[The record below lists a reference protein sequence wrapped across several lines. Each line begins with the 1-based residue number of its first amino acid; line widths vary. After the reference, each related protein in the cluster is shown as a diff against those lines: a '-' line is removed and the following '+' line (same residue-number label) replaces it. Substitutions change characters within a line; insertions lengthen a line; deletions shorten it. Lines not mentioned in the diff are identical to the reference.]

1 MKNIGLTI
9 SRLRRER
16 GMTQTRLAEYLGISV
31 QAVSKWEN
39 GKSMPDLTL
48 IPRIAECLCVN
59 IGELFEVSKPF
70 EGKEKLL
77 NEQGTLP
84 TPKVTAERDNE
95 LLLTHWDILQDVNDT
110 CEHLEL
116 YADPDKFHYNTGA
129 QLSEWEPLPALKHLQ
144 LLYAEHPYWGRELRY
159 FNQAPW
165 WYRTTFILPQDGC
178 DSCLVCFT
186 NVDYYCKVWL
196 NGVLL
201 GEHEGYSAPFSFRA
215 DDAIIRGGVN
225 SLVVR
230 VWSPFDTA
238 IHNNNYAKR
247 SYRVLRQMVKGTY
260 EHSDT
265 FIQRDINPVGIYGS
279 VHVKFSSAPMLGD
292 TPDLSYTLSDDLRDA
307 EVTVR
312 VPVVN
317 REGSTCTAELS
328 VVSRESNAVVA
339 RERFALD
346 SEETAT
352 LRLSLS
358 DIRLWSTWDHGDQ
371 PLYDVTVKLMQGDT
385 VTDETTV
392 TTGFKRIELL
402 RTEQETGF
410 YINGKKRY
418 ARAVSY
424 FPDYYVSAMTR
435 ERYLR
440 DLLAI
445 KAAGFNVVR
454 MHVHVGLPAFYE
466 LCSQLG
472 LLIVQDSEFNWQHP
486 FDDAYS
492 DRFVKVF
499 RENVRWLKSYAA
511 IGCWVCMNEPGMGDV
526 EKPIN
531 CQMMRPGGMGDKLVK
546 MVEECDGMHPYIKG
560 SFLAEDPQSGD
571 SHNYTGSLYGG
582 RYVDIYGT
590 EEKLNTEFGYDAL
603 PCEESLRKE
612 PILYAK
618 EKAYYARFHEI
629 QDYQYHLIK
638 YYIEHYRMQKYA
650 PNAGYGLFLFSDIAP
665 NSYFGIYDWWGIPK
679 KGLQAV
685 LESNMPIGVFLK
697 YRDNEIEGIY
707 AANDTDE
714 AVEGELRLVLT
725 DSVHNTL
732 SDTVY
737 GVKLDADGAARVAD
751 APTFERPTD
760 GVVHAYL
767 TLKRHGKT
775 LAKNH
780 YHDILTIRPPV
791 RLKNLITHEQGLRV
805 FDNQ

>member
-1 MKNIGLTI
+1 MKHIGLTI
-9 SRLRRER
+9 ARLRRER
-16 GMTQTRLAEYLGISV
+16 GMTQTKLAEYLNISV

-39 GKSMPDLTL
+39 GKSLPDLTL

-59 IGELFEVSKPF
+59 IGELFDVLKPSP
-70 EGKEKLL
+70 GKEKLL
-77 NEQGTLP
+77 EEQGALP
-84 TPKVTAERDNE
+84 VSTKAAERENVLD
-95 LLLTHWDILQDVNDT
+95 LTKWDIFQDVNDT

-129 QLSEWEPLPALKHLQ
+129 QLSEWEPLPALKQLQ

-165 WYRTTFILPQDGC
+165 WYRTTFVLPADGC
-178 DSCLVCFT
+178 DTCLISFS

-215 DDAIIRGGVN
+215 DGAVIRGGVN

-265 FIQRDINPVGIYGS
+265 FIQRDINPVGIYGRVS
-279 VHVKFSSAPMLGD
+279 VKYAATPMISGK
-292 TPDLSYTLSDDLRDA
+292 PDLSYTLSDDLGSA
-307 EVTVR
+307 ELAVR
-312 VPVVN
+312 VPVAAKGVC
-317 REGSTCTAELS
+317 EAELS
-328 VVSRESNAVVA
+328 VISRETNGIVA
-339 RERFALD
+339 CRRYAIGDGEAL
-346 SEETAT
+346 
-352 LRLSLS
+352 LRLTLEGVA
-358 DIRLWSTWDHGDQ
+358 LWSTWDHGGQ
-371 PLYDVTVKLMQGDT
+371 PLYDIKVRLLQDGK
-385 VTDETTV
+385 VTDEETV
-392 TTGFKRIELL
+392 TTGFKKIELR
-402 RTEQETGF
+402 RTEEETGF
-410 YINGKKRY
+410 YLNGKKCY
-418 ARAVSY
+418 ARMVSY

-435 ERYLR
+435 ERYWR

-445 KAAGFNVVR
+445 KAAGFNAVR

-466 LCSQLG
+466 LCSELG
-472 LLIVQDSEFNWQHP
+472 LLIIQDSEFNWQHP
-486 FDDAYS
+486 FDEAYS

-531 CQMMRPGGMGDKLVK
+531 CQMMREGGMGDKLLR

-560 SFLAEDPQSGD
+560 SFLTEDPQSGD

-590 EEKLNTEFGYDAL
+590 VEKLNTEFGYDAL
-603 PCEESLRKE
+603 PCEESLKKE
-612 PILYAK
+612 PLLYAK
-618 EKAYYARFHEI
+618 EKEYYARFHEI

-665 NSYFGIYDWWGIPK
+665 NSYFGIYDWWGVPK

-685 LESNMPIGVFLK
+685 LESNMPVGIFLRH
-697 YRDNEIEGIY
+697 RDGEIEGVY
-707 AANDTDE
+707 AANDTDGT
-714 AVEGELRLVLT
+714 VEGELHLVLT
-725 DSVHNTL
+725 DSANQTL
-732 SDTVY
+732 SDTAYAVS
-737 GVKLDADGAARVAD
+737 LAPDSAARIAD
-751 APTFERPTD
+751 APEFRLPAD

-767 TLKRHGKT
+767 TLKKEGRV
-775 LAKNH
+775 LAKNR

-791 RLKNLITHEQGLRV
+791 RLKNLITHEQGLRI
-805 FDNQ
+805 FANQ

>member
-1 MKNIGLTI
+1 MNRI
-9 SRLRRER
+9 
-16 GMTQTRLAEYLGISV
+16 
-31 QAVSKWEN
+31 
-39 GKSMPDLTL
+39 DLT
-48 IPRIAECLCVN
+48 
-59 IGELFEVSKPF
+59 K
-70 EGKEKLL
+70 
-77 NEQGTLP
+77 
-84 TPKVTAERDNE
+84 
-95 LLLTHWDILQDVNDT
+95 WDIFQDVNDT

-129 QLSEWEPLPALKHLQ
+129 QLSEWEPLPELKHLQ

-159 FNQAPW
+159 FNHAPW
-165 WYRTTFILPQDGC
+165 WYRTTFTLPKEGADT
-178 DSCLVCFT
+178 CLITFT

-201 GEHEGYSAPFSFRA
+201 GEHEGYSAPFTFRA
-215 DDAIIRGGVN
+215 DHAAKRGELN
-225 SLVVR
+225 QLVVR
-230 VWSPFDTA
+230 VWSPFDTG
-238 IHNNNYAKR
+238 IHNDNYAKR

-279 VHVKFSSAPMLGD
+279 VSVKYASAPLLLD
-292 TPDLSYTLSDDLRDA
+292 APDLSYKLSEDLKNA
-307 EVTVR
+307 ALTVR

-317 REGSTCTAELS
+317 EGGKPYAAELS
-328 VVSRESNAVVA
+328 VISRETSAVVA
-339 RERFALD
+339 KKSFELCTEDVA
-346 SEETAT
+346 E
-352 LRLSLS
+352 LSLAVNNVS
-358 DIRLWSTWDHGDQ
+358 LWSTWDHGDQ
-371 PLYDVTVKLMQGDT
+371 PLYDVSVRLMQNGQT
-385 VTDETTV
+385 TDEKTV
-392 TTGFKRIELL
+392 TTGFKQVELR
-402 RTEQETGF
+402 RTEKETGF

-435 ERYLR
+435 ERYQR
-440 DLLAI
+440 DLWNI
-445 KAAGFNVVR
+445 RNAGFNVVR
-454 MHVHVGLPAFYE
+454 VHVHVGLPALYE
-466 LCSQLG
+466 LCSELG
-472 LLIVQDSEFNWQHP
+472 LLIIQDSEFNWQHP
-486 FDDAYS
+486 FDEEYS

-499 RENVRWLKSYAA
+499 GENVRWLKSFAA
-511 IGCWVCMNEPGMGDV
+511 IGCWVCMNEPGMGDT

-546 MVEECDGMHPYIKG
+546 MVKECDGMHPYIKG
-560 SFLAEDPQSGD
+560 SFLTEDPESGD

-603 PCEESLRKE
+603 PSEASLKKE

-618 EKAYYARFHEI
+618 EKPYYARFHEI

-685 LESNMPIGVFLK
+685 LESNLPVGVFLK
-697 YRDNEIEGIY
+697 YRDGEIEGVY

-714 AVEGELRLVLT
+714 ALSGELHLVLT
-725 DSVHNTL
+725 DSAHNTI

-737 GVKLDADGAARVAD
+737 GVNLDADGAARVAD
-751 APTFERPTD
+751 APDFKVPAD

-767 TLKRHGKT
+767 TLKRDGRT

-805 FDNQ
+805 FDNK